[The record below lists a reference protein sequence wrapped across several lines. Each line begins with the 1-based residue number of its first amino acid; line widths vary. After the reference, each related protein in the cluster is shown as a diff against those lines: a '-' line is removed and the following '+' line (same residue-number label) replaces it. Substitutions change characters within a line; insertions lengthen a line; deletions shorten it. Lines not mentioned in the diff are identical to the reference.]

1 MAGFEK
7 KEAEMGLEE
16 RLLYVDQNLVTAPG
30 APHPPRAGTVT
41 ERRRAVRAPFPT
53 PCPAQLQMREASL
66 VNISRLGVLAEHANP
81 AWPGQVYHLSFV
93 LQGTPVRLLAR
104 AVHAFASNRLAAGG
118 GEGEIV
124 FRTGL
129 EFVAIEKDTGDFLS
143 AYVDGLR
150 QEERADG

>member
-1 MAGFEK
+1 MVGFEK
-7 KEAEMGLEE
+7 KEAEMDLDK
-16 RLLYVDQNLVTAPG
+16 RLLDIDPNQVAAPG

-41 ERRRAVRAPFPT
+41 ERRRAVRAAFPT

-66 VNISRLGVLAEHANP
+66 VNISRLGALAEHANP

-93 LQGTPVRLLAR
+93 LLGTPVRLLAR
-104 AVHAFASNRLAAGG
+104 AVHAFASNRLPAAG

-143 AYVDGLR
+143 ACVDGLGR
-150 QEERADG
+150 EGRADT